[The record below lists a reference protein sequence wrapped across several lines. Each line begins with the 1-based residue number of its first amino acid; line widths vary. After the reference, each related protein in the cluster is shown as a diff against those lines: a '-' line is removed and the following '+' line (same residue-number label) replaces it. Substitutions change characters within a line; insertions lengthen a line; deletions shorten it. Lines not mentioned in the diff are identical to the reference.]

1 MQPAASGAVA
11 GVAVEEFF
19 GSCDDDAVEPLDGF
33 VVRPLSRAADRDWPP
48 AARKRRPEERKDV
61 RARSGSG
68 LKLDGIDADADGGP
82 AGKLDDLSE

>member
-1 MQPAASGAVA
+1 MMRSSRSTASSFDHCRGPRI
-11 GVAVEEFF
+11 GT
-19 GSCDDDAVEPLDGF
+19 G
-33 VVRPLSRAADRDWPP
+33 PP